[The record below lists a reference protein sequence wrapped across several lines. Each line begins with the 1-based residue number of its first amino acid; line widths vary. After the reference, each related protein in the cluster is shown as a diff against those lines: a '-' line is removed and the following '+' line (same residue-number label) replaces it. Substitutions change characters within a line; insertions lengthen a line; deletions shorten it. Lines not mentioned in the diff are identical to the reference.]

1 MTEKLKLPMWFWV
14 VSVVALLWNLM
25 GVSAF
30 LMQMLMTTE
39 DMAAL
44 PEAQRMALEANPIW
58 FTIAYG
64 TSVIA
69 GALGCVF
76 MLLRNKLATPLFM
89 ISLLSILVQM
99 VYSFFMSEHVVDYGP
114 GEIIMPIMII
124 IVGILLTW
132 FARGSQQKG
141 WIT

>member
-1 MTEKLKLPMWFWV
+1 MWFWV